1 MYACA
6 HARVCR
12 CFCLLL
18 YFWHTG
24 AAQFKLVCTIVHALH
39 VQQKI
44 HVVFASAQE
53 TDDVP
58 TACGE

>member
-1 MYACA
+1 MCTCTC
-6 HARVCR
+6 VQV
-12 CFCLLL
+12 LLFVTIL
-18 YFWHTG
+18 LAYG

-44 HVVFASAQE
+44 RVVFASAQE